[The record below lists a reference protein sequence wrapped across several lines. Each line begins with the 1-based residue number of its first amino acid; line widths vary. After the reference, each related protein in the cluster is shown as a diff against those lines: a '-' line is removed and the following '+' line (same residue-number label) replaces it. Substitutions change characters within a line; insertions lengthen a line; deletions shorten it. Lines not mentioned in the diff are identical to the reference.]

1 MSPFWIVPQEF
12 FNIHPWL
19 STNFA
24 VTASTPL
31 EHIIAYFVEASDVQD
46 LTHQLGSDSCRC
58 SPRPIACGGLADV
71 YRATLGD
78 GTQLAIKCLR
88 RTTHSDS
95 KELKRTARELFTW
108 SRLRHANV
116 LELRGLA
123 KFRDCLAMVSP
134 WMEYGNV
141 VALVNRQPDID
152 RFSLCKQL
160 VNAVAYL
167 HEIGVVHGD
176 LKGDNV
182 LVSSDG
188 VVKLTDFGLSI
199 VHEINLQLSESDP
212 GGGTLRWMAPELLM
226 DVGIRCK
233 ETDIYALG
241 MTLLEVV
248 TGQLPF
254 MELHSSHAIINAVTQ
269 DKKIPERPQ
278 QLHDESARNV
288 LFWTVLH
295 RCWAFERSRRVTAK
309 EVQALLTFL

>member
-1 MSPFWIVPQEF
+1 MSPFWNIPQEVRAYIQLFRRDRSLNVAKIKF
-12 FNIHPWL
+12 FEIHPWL

-24 VTASTPL
+24 ITASTPL
-31 EHIIAYFVEASDVQD
+31 EHIIAYFIEASDVQD
-46 LTHQLGSDSCRC
+46 LTRQLESDSCHC
-58 SPRPIACGGLADV
+58 SPHPIACGGLADV
-71 YRATLGD
+71 YRATLSD
-78 GTQLAIKCLR
+78 GTQLAVKCLR

-123 KFRDCLAMVSP
+123 KFRNCLAMVSP
-134 WMEYGNV
+134 WMEYGNI
-141 VALVNRQPDID
+141 VALVNRQLDIN

-182 LVSSDG
+182 LVSSGG

-199 VHEINLQLSESDP
+199 VHEINLQLSETDP

-226 DVGIRCK
+226 NAGTRCK

-241 MTLLEVV
+241 MTLLEIV

-269 DKKIPERPQ
+269 DKKDPRAPPAI
-278 QLHDESARNV
+278 
-288 LFWTVLH
+288 T
-295 RCWAFERSRRVTAK
+295 
-309 EVQALLTFL
+309 